1 VSGEQP
7 IPFGG
12 TSVLATARRGDR
24 LSFYEW
30 PSQDM
35 IMPRLKAS
43 AEGGA
48 RVEHLQALVAAPAL
62 AAAASA
68 LEKSLIG
75 VWPAPGGEV
84 NFTPGGEVNF
94 INKLKFLMKSS
105 KLSTFIYI
113 STYAPPVCFI
123 SGSL

>member
-1 VSGEQP
+1 MLNNPKRRFLARAVSGEQP

-75 VWPAPGGEV
+75 VWPAPGGEL
-84 NFTPGGEVNF
+84 
-94 INKLKFLMKSS
+94 IHHHQ
-105 KLSTFIYI
+105 YI
-113 STYAPPVCFI
+113 QLIVY
-123 SGSL
+123 

>member
-1 VSGEQP
+1 MLNNPKRRFLARAVSGEQP

-84 NFTPGGEVNF
+84 R
-94 INKLKFLMKSS
+94 KSIDFR
-105 KLSTFIYI
+105 KTFIYI